1 MNAYERF
8 VQQMRKAG
16 RYYNDPT
23 MQIGIAGKNRTI
35 KADDLE
41 LDSEDYLINC
51 DLKQGSKNE
60 LEEGDQ
66 VVMFKL
72 KTKEEE
78 SETFIVLAKV
88 VSAL

>member
-1 MNAYERF
+1 MDAYERF

-16 RYYNDPT
+16 RYYNDPA

-41 LDSEDYLINC
+41 LDPEDYLINC

-72 KTKEEE
+72 KTREEE